1 MKLTGRKWYRKYY
14 ICACNFFSVVLFKR
28 YSDIEIIE
36 GIRKQDDRIL
46 NWVYDNWYGLV
57 KDHVYK
63 NSGDED
69 DASDVLQD
77 SVIILFEQIQ
87 EGSLTL
93 TTDLKGYFF
102 GVARNV
108 WNGHLRRK
116 QKTTE
121 LVTDH
126 PDDDGTDESNRLL
139 LEKLVARAFEKLRP
153 DQQQVL
159 RLFSEGVSFED
170 IASIMNLSGEEY
182 ARRKKYMSKEALLDL
197 VKEDPEYQEYQRLLP

>member
-1 MKLTGRKWYRKYY
+1 
-14 ICACNFFSVVLFKR
+14 LFKR

-63 NSGDED
+63 NSGNED

-93 TTDLKGYFF
+93 TTELKGYFF

-108 WNGHLRRK
+108 WNSHLRRK

-126 PDDDGTDESNRLL
+126 PDDDGTDESNKLL